1 MKAHL
6 LDGAGN
12 VGASEDK
19 VLQSPDK
26 TPETL
31 STGDVQTSQWIRSKL
46 PTALEEGEEKESL
59 TYLPNWQAWHKWS
72 KEPRLQEMTKL
83 IDNFD
88 ITSRPR
94 WPRRRCQVMDE
105 VAAVSACGVEVEE
118 EAAGRRRV

>member
-59 TYLPNWQAWHKWS
+59 TYLPN
-72 KEPRLQEMTKL
+72 
-83 IDNFD
+83 
-88 ITSRPR
+88 
-94 WPRRRCQVMDE
+94 
-105 VAAVSACGVEVEE
+105 
-118 EAAGRRRV
+118 